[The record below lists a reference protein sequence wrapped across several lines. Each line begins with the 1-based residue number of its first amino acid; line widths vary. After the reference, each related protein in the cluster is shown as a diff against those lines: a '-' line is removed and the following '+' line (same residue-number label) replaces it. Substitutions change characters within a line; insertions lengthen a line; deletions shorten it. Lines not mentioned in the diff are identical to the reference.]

1 MTNTKSSAQLPF
13 GSVGFHITSALPLQ
27 TLRGI
32 GMHHI
37 TSHDYHWDNR
47 VRKNSYVLLQYT
59 ISGKGS
65 FQTPDH
71 TYPQQAGDLF
81 LVQVPGDSQYSLPD
95 DSECWDVLYL
105 EFSSEC
111 LPLLYHIH
119 LSCGPA
125 FHLEASST
133 LPEQMK
139 QLYADAISNQ
149 LASVFD
155 NSKAA
160 YAFLLDLADYA
171 LENPALSSPRVTL
184 AKNYLDS
191 NYYNTDLNLDEV
203 ADAIGLSKYH
213 LCREFNHLYGIS
225 PGKYLANLR
234 LQKSCALLLQSH
246 QHTIAEIASMVG
258 FSNDNYF
265 CKVFRKA
272 FGTTPTQYRLQNQ
285 NYDLVRVLHDSHS
298 RIPSDK

>member
-71 TYPQQAGDLF
+71 TYPQQTGDLF

-95 DSECWDVLYL
+95 DSEYWDVLYL

-133 LPEQMK
+133 LPKQMK

-184 AKNYLDS
+184 AKNYLDA

-203 ADAIGLSKYH
+203 ADAVGLSKYH

-225 PGKYLANLR
+225 PGRYLANLR
-234 LQKSCALLLQSH
+234 LRKSCALLLQNR

>member
-119 LSCGPA
+119 QSCGPA
-125 FHLEASST
+125 FHLETSST

-171 LENPALSSPRVTL
+171 LEHPALSSPRVTL

-234 LQKSCALLLQSH
+234 LQKSCALLLQNR

-285 NYDLVRVLHDSHS
+285 NYDLVRVLHDSHP

>member
-13 GSVGFHITSALPLQ
+13 GSVGFHITSALPIQ

-71 TYPQQAGDLF
+71 TYPQQTGDLF

-95 DSECWDVLYL
+95 NSEYWDVLYL

-119 LSCGPA
+119 QSCGPA

-155 NSKAA
+155 NSKSA

-171 LENPALSSPRVTL
+171 LEHPALSSPRVTL

-191 NYYNTDLNLDEV
+191 HYYTTDLNLDEV
-203 ADAIGLSKYH
+203 ADAVGLSKYH

-234 LQKSCALLLQSH
+234 LQKSCALLLQSR
-246 QHTIAEIASMVG
+246 QHTIAEIASLVG

>member
-37 TSHDYHWDNR
+37 ISHDYYWDNR
-47 VRKNSYVLLQYT
+47 IRKNSYVLLQYT
-59 ISGKGS
+59 ISGRGI
-65 FQTPDH
+65 FQTADH

-171 LENPALSSPRVTL
+171 LEKPALSSPRVTL

-203 ADAIGLSKYH
+203 ADAVGLSKYH

-234 LQKSCALLLQSH
+234 LQKSCALLLQNR

-285 NYDLVRVLHDSHS
+285 NYDLVRVLHDSHP

>member
-1 MTNTKSSAQLPF
+1 MTNIKSTSQLPF

-71 TYPQQAGDLF
+71 TYPQQTGDLF

-95 DSECWDVLYL
+95 DSEYWDVLYL

-203 ADAIGLSKYH
+203 ADAVGLSKYH

-298 RIPSDK
+298 RVPSDK

>member
-71 TYPQQAGDLF
+71 TYPQQTGDLF

-95 DSECWDVLYL
+95 NSEYWDVLYL

-119 LSCGPA
+119 QSCGPA

-155 NSKAA
+155 NSKSA

-171 LENPALSSPRVTL
+171 LEHPALSSPRVIL

-191 NYYNTDLNLDEV
+191 HYYTTDLNLDEV
-203 ADAIGLSKYH
+203 ADAVGLSKYH

-234 LQKSCALLLQSH
+234 LQKSCALLLQSR

>member
-1 MTNTKSSAQLPF
+1 MTNTKSSAQPPF
-13 GSVGFHITSALPLQ
+13 GSIGFHITSALPLQ

-59 ISGKGS
+59 ISGKGN

-71 TYPQQAGDLF
+71 TYPQQTGDLF

-95 DSECWDVLYL
+95 NSEYWDVLYL

-119 LSCGPA
+119 QSCGPA

-171 LENPALSSPRVTL
+171 LEHPTLSSPRVTL

-203 ADAIGLSKYH
+203 ADAVGLSKYH

-234 LQKSCALLLQSH
+234 LQKSCALLLQSR

-285 NYDLVRVLHDSHS
+285 NYDLVRVLHDSHP

>member
-71 TYPQQAGDLF
+71 TYPQQTGDLF

-203 ADAIGLSKYH
+203 ADAVGLSKYH

>member
-71 TYPQQAGDLF
+71 TYPQQTGDLF

-171 LENPALSSPRVTL
+171 LEKPALSSPRVTL

-203 ADAIGLSKYH
+203 ADAVGLSKYH

>member
-1 MTNTKSSAQLPF
+1 MTNTKSSVQLPF

-95 DSECWDVLYL
+95 DSEYWDVLYL

-203 ADAIGLSKYH
+203 ADAVGLSKYH

>member
-1 MTNTKSSAQLPF
+1 MTNTKSSAQPPF
-13 GSVGFHITSALPLQ
+13 DSVGFHITSALPLQ

-119 LSCGPA
+119 QLIFSL
-125 FHLEASST
+125 FSLEFT
-133 LPEQMK
+133 LFPFLINTINKTNNSQT
-139 QLYADAISNQ
+139 YSNNQ
-149 LASVFD
+149 APFQ
-155 NSKAA
+155 NC
-160 YAFLLDLADYA
+160 
-171 LENPALSSPRVTL
+171 
-184 AKNYLDS
+184 KNDG
-191 NYYNTDLNLDEV
+191 E
-203 ADAIGLSKYH
+203 
-213 LCREFNHLYGIS
+213 
-225 PGKYLANLR
+225 
-234 LQKSCALLLQSH
+234 
-246 QHTIAEIASMVG
+246 
-258 FSNDNYF
+258 
-265 CKVFRKA
+265 
-272 FGTTPTQYRLQNQ
+272 
-285 NYDLVRVLHDSHS
+285 
-298 RIPSDK
+298 

>member
-81 LVQVPGDSQYSLPD
+81 LVQVPGDSKYSLPD
-95 DSECWDVLYL
+95 DSEYWDVLYL

-203 ADAIGLSKYH
+203 ADAVGLSKYH

-285 NYDLVRVLHDSHS
+285 NYDLVRVLQDSHS

>member
-1 MTNTKSSAQLPF
+1 MTNTKSSAQPPF
-13 GSVGFHITSALPLQ
+13 GSVGFHMTSALPLQ

-119 LSCGPA
+119 QSCGPA
-125 FHLEASST
+125 FHLETSST

-171 LENPALSSPRVTL
+171 LEHPALSSPRVTL

-234 LQKSCALLLQSH
+234 LQKSCALLLQNR

-285 NYDLVRVLHDSHS
+285 NYDLVRVLHDSHP

>member
-203 ADAIGLSKYH
+203 ADAVGLSKYH

-234 LQKSCALLLQSH
+234 LQKSCALFLQNR

-298 RIPSDK
+298 RVPSDK

>member
-95 DSECWDVLYL
+95 DSEYWDVLYL

-119 LSCGPA
+119 QSCGPA

-155 NSKAA
+155 NSKSA

-203 ADAIGLSKYH
+203 ADAVGLSKYH

-234 LQKSCALLLQSH
+234 LQKSCALLLQSR

-298 RIPSDK
+298 RVPSDK

>member
-71 TYPQQAGDLF
+71 TYPQQTGDLF

-119 LSCGPA
+119 QSCGPA

-171 LENPALSSPRVTL
+171 LEHPALSSPRVTL

-191 NYYNTDLNLDEV
+191 HYYTTDLNLDEV
-203 ADAIGLSKYH
+203 ADAVGLSKYH

-234 LQKSCALLLQSH
+234 LQKSCALLLQSR
-246 QHTIAEIASMVG
+246 QHTIAEIASLVG

-285 NYDLVRVLHDSHS
+285 NYDLVRVLHDSHP

>member
-71 TYPQQAGDLF
+71 TYPQQTGDLF

-203 ADAIGLSKYH
+203 ADAVGLSKYH

-234 LQKSCALLLQSH
+234 LQKSCALLLQNR

>member
-71 TYPQQAGDLF
+71 TYPQHAGDLF

-119 LSCGPA
+119 QSCGPA

-155 NSKAA
+155 NSKSA

-171 LENPALSSPRVTL
+171 LEHPALSSPRVTL

-191 NYYNTDLNLDEV
+191 HYYTTDLNLDEV
-203 ADAIGLSKYH
+203 ADAVGLSKYH

>member
-119 LSCGPA
+119 QSCGPA
-125 FHLEASST
+125 FHLETSST

-203 ADAIGLSKYH
+203 ADAVGLSKYH

-234 LQKSCALLLQSH
+234 LQKSCALLLQNR

>member
-59 ISGKGS
+59 ISGKGN

-71 TYPQQAGDLF
+71 TYPQQTGDLF

-95 DSECWDVLYL
+95 NSEYWDVLYL

-119 LSCGPA
+119 QSCGPA

-155 NSKAA
+155 NSKSA

-171 LENPALSSPRVTL
+171 LEHPALSSPRVTL

-191 NYYNTDLNLDEV
+191 HYYTTDLNLDEV
-203 ADAIGLSKYH
+203 ADAVGLSKYH

-234 LQKSCALLLQSH
+234 LQKSCALLLQSR
-246 QHTIAEIASMVG
+246 QHTIAEIASLVG

>member
-37 TSHDYHWDNR
+37 ISHDYYWDNR
-47 VRKNSYVLLQYT
+47 IRKNSYVLLQYT
-59 ISGKGS
+59 ISGRGI
-65 FQTPDH
+65 FQTADH

-81 LVQVPGDSQYSLPD
+81 LVQVPGESQYSLPD

-171 LENPALSSPRVTL
+171 LEHPALSSPRVTL

-234 LQKSCALLLQSH
+234 LQKSCALLLQNR

-285 NYDLVRVLHDSHS
+285 NYDLVRILHDSHP

>member
-95 DSECWDVLYL
+95 NSEYWDVLYL

-119 LSCGPA
+119 QSCGPA

-155 NSKAA
+155 NSKSA

-171 LENPALSSPRVTL
+171 LEHPALSSPRVTL

-191 NYYNTDLNLDEV
+191 HYYTTDLNLDEV
-203 ADAIGLSKYH
+203 ADAVGLSKYH

-234 LQKSCALLLQSH
+234 LQKSCALLLQSR
-246 QHTIAEIASMVG
+246 QHTIAEIASLVG

>member
-71 TYPQQAGDLF
+71 TYPQHAGDLF

-95 DSECWDVLYL
+95 DSEYWDVLYL

-203 ADAIGLSKYH
+203 ADAVGLSKYH

-272 FGTTPTQYRLQNQ
+272 FGITPTQYRLQNQ

>member
-59 ISGKGS
+59 ISGKGN

-95 DSECWDVLYL
+95 DSEYCDVLYL

-203 ADAIGLSKYH
+203 ADAVGLSKYH

-298 RIPSDK
+298 RVPSDK

>member
-1 MTNTKSSAQLPF
+1 MTNIKSTSQLPF

-37 TSHDYHWDNR
+37 TSHDYYWDNR
-47 VRKNSYVLLQYT
+47 IRKNSYVLLQYT
-59 ISGKGS
+59 ISGRGI
-65 FQTPDH
+65 FQTADH
-71 TYPQQAGDLF
+71 TYPQQTGDLF
-81 LVQVPGDSQYSLPD
+81 LIQVPGESQYSLPD

-111 LPLLYHIH
+111 FPLLYHIH
-119 LSCGPA
+119 QSCGPA

-139 QLYADAISNQ
+139 KLYSDAISNQ
-149 LASVFD
+149 LESVFA

-171 LENPALSSPRVTL
+171 LEHPALSSPRVTL

-203 ADAIGLSKYH
+203 ADAVGLSKYH

-234 LQKSCALLLQSH
+234 LQKSCALLLQNR

-285 NYDLVRVLHDSHS
+285 NYDLVRILHDSHP

>member
-71 TYPQQAGDLF
+71 TYPQHTGDLF

-119 LSCGPA
+119 QSCGPA

-155 NSKAA
+155 NSKSA

-171 LENPALSSPRVTL
+171 LEHPALSSPRVTL

-191 NYYNTDLNLDEV
+191 HYYTTDLNLDEV
-203 ADAIGLSKYH
+203 ADAVGLSKYH

-234 LQKSCALLLQSH
+234 LQKSCALLLQSR

-285 NYDLVRVLHDSHS
+285 NYDLVRVLHDSHP

>member
-71 TYPQQAGDLF
+71 TYPQQTGDLF

-95 DSECWDVLYL
+95 DSEYWDVLYL

-119 LSCGPA
+119 QSCGPA

-155 NSKAA
+155 NSKSA

-171 LENPALSSPRVTL
+171 LEHPALSSPRVTL

-191 NYYNTDLNLDEV
+191 HYYTTDLNLDEV
-203 ADAIGLSKYH
+203 ADAVGLSKYH

>member
-1 MTNTKSSAQLPF
+1 MTNTKSSAQPPF

-71 TYPQQAGDLF
+71 TYPQQTGDLF

-95 DSECWDVLYL
+95 NSEYWDVLYL

-119 LSCGPA
+119 QSCGPA

-155 NSKAA
+155 NSKSA

-171 LENPALSSPRVTL
+171 LEHPALSSPRVTL

-191 NYYNTDLNLDEV
+191 HYYTTDLNLDEV
-203 ADAIGLSKYH
+203 ADAVGLSKYH

-234 LQKSCALLLQSH
+234 LQKSCALLLQSR
-246 QHTIAEIASMVG
+246 QHTIAEIASLVG

>member
-95 DSECWDVLYL
+95 DSEYWDVLYL

-203 ADAIGLSKYH
+203 ADAVGLSKYH

-272 FGTTPTQYRLQNQ
+272 FGITPTQYRLQNQ

>member
-71 TYPQQAGDLF
+71 TYPQQTGDLF

-95 DSECWDVLYL
+95 DSEYWDVLYL

-203 ADAIGLSKYH
+203 AVAVGLSKYH

-234 LQKSCALLLQSH
+234 LQKSCALLLQSR

-285 NYDLVRVLHDSHS
+285 NYDLVRVLHDSHP

>member
-71 TYPQQAGDLF
+71 TYPQQTGDLF

-95 DSECWDVLYL
+95 DSEYWDVLYL

-125 FHLEASST
+125 FHLETSST

-203 ADAIGLSKYH
+203 ADAVGLSKYH

-234 LQKSCALLLQSH
+234 LQKSCALLLQNR

>member
-95 DSECWDVLYL
+95 DSEYWDVLYL

-203 ADAIGLSKYH
+203 ADAVGLSKYH

-234 LQKSCALLLQSH
+234 LQKSCALLLQNR

-272 FGTTPTQYRLQNQ
+272 FGITPTQYRLQNQ

>member
-71 TYPQQAGDLF
+71 TYPQHAGDLF

-119 LSCGPA
+119 QSCGPA

-171 LENPALSSPRVTL
+171 LEHPALSSPRVTL

-191 NYYNTDLNLDEV
+191 HYYTTDLNLDEV
-203 ADAIGLSKYH
+203 ADAVGLSKYH

-234 LQKSCALLLQSH
+234 LQKSCALLLQSR

-285 NYDLVRVLHDSHS
+285 NYDLVRVLHDSHP

>member
-1 MTNTKSSAQLPF
+1 MTNTKSSAQPPF
-13 GSVGFHITSALPLQ
+13 GSVGFHMTSALPLQ

-119 LSCGPA
+119 QSCGPA

-133 LPEQMK
+133 LPDQMK

-160 YAFLLDLADYA
+160 YAFLLDLTDYA
-171 LENPALSSPRVTL
+171 LEHPALSSPRVTL

-203 ADAIGLSKYH
+203 ADAVGLSKYH

-225 PGKYLANLR
+225 PRKYLANLR
-234 LQKSCALLLQSH
+234 LQKSCALLLQSR

-285 NYDLVRVLHDSHS
+285 NYDLVRVLHDSHP

>member
-65 FQTPDH
+65 FQTPDR
-71 TYPQQAGDLF
+71 TYPQQTGDLF

-95 DSECWDVLYL
+95 NSEYWDVLYL

-119 LSCGPA
+119 QSCGPA
-125 FHLEASST
+125 FRLEASST

-155 NSKAA
+155 NSKSA

-171 LENPALSSPRVTL
+171 LEHPALSSPRVTL

-191 NYYNTDLNLDEV
+191 HYYTTDLNLDEV
-203 ADAIGLSKYH
+203 ADAVGLSKYH

-234 LQKSCALLLQSH
+234 LQKSCALLLQSR
-246 QHTIAEIASMVG
+246 QHTIAEIASLVG

>member
-1 MTNTKSSAQLPF
+1 MTNTKSSAQPPF
-13 GSVGFHITSALPLQ
+13 DSVGFHITSALPLQ

-71 TYPQQAGDLF
+71 TYPQHAGDLF

-119 LSCGPA
+119 QSCGPA

-171 LENPALSSPRVTL
+171 LEHPALSSPRVTL

-191 NYYNTDLNLDEV
+191 HYYTTDLNLDEV

-234 LQKSCALLLQSH
+234 LQKSCALLLQNR

-285 NYDLVRVLHDSHS
+285 NYDLVRVLHDSHP

>member
-37 TSHDYHWDNR
+37 ISHDYYWDNR
-47 VRKNSYVLLQYT
+47 IRKNSYVLLQYT
-59 ISGKGS
+59 ISGRGI
-65 FQTPDH
+65 FQTADH

-203 ADAIGLSKYH
+203 ADAVGLSKYH

-234 LQKSCALLLQSH
+234 LQKSCALLLQNR

-285 NYDLVRVLHDSHS
+285 NYDLVRILHDSHP

>member
-71 TYPQQAGDLF
+71 TYPQHAGDLF

-119 LSCGPA
+119 QSCGPA

-155 NSKAA
+155 NSKSA

-171 LENPALSSPRVTL
+171 LEHPALSSPRVTL

-191 NYYNTDLNLDEV
+191 HYYTTDLNLDED
-203 ADAIGLSKYH
+203 ADAVGLSKYH

-234 LQKSCALLLQSH
+234 LQKSCALLLQSR

-285 NYDLVRVLHDSHS
+285 NYDLVRVLHDSHP

>member
-95 DSECWDVLYL
+95 DSEYWDVLYL

-119 LSCGPA
+119 QSCGPA
-125 FHLEASST
+125 FHLETSST

-285 NYDLVRVLHDSHS
+285 NYDLVRVLHDSHP